1 MAKGLTI
8 LLLSGS
14 MQSMEGNVATKLAD
28 AAIKKGYETNFYCFG
43 EAITA
48 VKSGQKPKRF
58 PNLGEDL
65 GGLVK
70 KGLKIAVCCT
80 CADARGVDGEEMI
93 EGAVVGSLTNDFA
106 SYLEKSD
113 RLITLGR

>member
-14 MQSMEGNVATKLAD
+14 MQSMEGNVASKLAE
-28 AAIKKGYETNFYCFG
+28 AAINKGYKTNFYCFG

-48 VKSGQKPKRF
+48 VKDGQKPKRF

-65 GGLVK
+65 K
-70 KGLKIAVCCT
+70 KLAERGMKIAVCST
-80 CADARGVDGEEMI
+80 CSEARGVTGEEMI
-93 EGAVVGSLTNDFA
+93 EGAKIGSLTREF
-106 SYLEKSD
+106 STYLEESD
-113 RLITLGR
+113 RLVTLGR

>member
-28 AAIKKGYETNFYCFG
+28 AAIKKGYNTNLYCFG

-58 PNLGEDL
+58 PNLGQDL
-65 GGLVK
+65 GTLAN

-80 CADARGVDGEEMI
+80 CADARGVDGKEMI

-106 SYLEKSD
+106 SYLENSD
-113 RLITLGR
+113 KLITLGR